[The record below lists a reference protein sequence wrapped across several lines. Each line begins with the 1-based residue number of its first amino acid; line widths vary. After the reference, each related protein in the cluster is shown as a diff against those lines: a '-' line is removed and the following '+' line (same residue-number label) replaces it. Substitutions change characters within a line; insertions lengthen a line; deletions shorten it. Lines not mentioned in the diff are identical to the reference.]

1 VLALAIL
8 GLLAVASS
16 ADTTVR
22 VPGTTLRFGLD
33 DTAISARGFT
43 ADASGARTGRCRF
56 FGLTSDATLT
66 FDDGRLARAEF
77 AVSDASTYEI
87 AYVHDQLTA
96 MGYRKSC
103 GQPTPKTEVCDWTAR
118 TRIRIEVNGASLK
131 ASVVPASAAAVAPAA
146 ARVAVPDSGFSA
158 AERVIARV
166 KRTHAPT
173 GTPARDTARTAVP
186 AAGVVPVL
194 PETLAVNAP
203 GRVSLP
209 RDTAR
214 NAVPA
219 RATPPTTPAGVP
231 ARALLPR
238 NTVRPAAPA
247 ASAVPVLPETLAV
260 RISGRAST
268 YAPATLLDE
277 PRCDYPGTAR
287 AAGIQGRVWVLAFV
301 DIDGRVI
308 RVQLKSGIPVL
319 NAAAL
324 ACVRDWSFKP
334 VAWQGWP
341 CRYWVL
347 VPVTF
352 TAH

>member
-1 VLALAIL
+1 ML
-8 GLLAVASS
+8 GLLAVASP

-43 ADASGARTGRCRF
+43 AAGPGARKGRCRF

-66 FDDGRLARAEF
+66 FEDGRLARVEF
-77 AVSDASTYEI
+77 AVSDVSAYEI

-103 GQPTPKTEVCDWTAR
+103 GRPTPTTETCDWTAR
-118 TRIRIEVNGASLK
+118 THIHAEVSGTNLK
-131 ASVVPASAAAVAPAA
+131 ASVVPA
-146 ARVAVPDSGFSA
+146 GA
-158 AERVIARV
+158 AERVLARLEG
-166 KRTHAPT
+166 APA
-173 GTPARDTARTAVP
+173 PAMTT
-186 AAGVVPVL
+186 
-194 PETLAVNAP
+194 
-203 GRVSLP
+203 S

-219 RATPPTTPAGVP
+219 GGTPSAAPADVP
-231 ARALLPR
+231 PLPR
-238 NTVRPAAPA
+238 MSRDTASSAAPA
-247 ASAVPVLPETLAV
+247 AGAVPVLPETLAV
-260 RISGRAST
+260 AVPGRASRYT
-268 YAPATLLDE
+268 RATLLSE
-277 PRCDYPGTAR
+277 PHCGYPETAR

-301 DIDGRVI
+301 DTDGRVI
-308 RVQLKSGIPVL
+308 RAQLKSGIQVL

-324 ACVRDWSFKP
+324 GCARGWSFEP
-334 VAWQGWP
+334 VTWKGEP

-347 VPVTF
+347 VPVVF